1 MEEYR
6 YDKKE
11 LNKIRSAA
19 FEAFVETESG
29 KEFMRAHEIQCKCWR
44 IAGGEKRTLFITYHD
59 TQLNKESLKAHGY
72 STEAA
77 VSLLFVADK
86 QTKALTPS
94 GWN

>member
-1 MEEYR
+1 MT
-6 YDKKE
+6 KKE

-29 KEFMRAHEIQCKCWR
+29 KKFLLAPEIQCKCWR
-44 IAGGEKRTLFITYHD
+44 IAEGEKRTLFITYHD

-72 STEAA
+72 STDAV

-86 QTKALTPS
+86 QTKTLTPT